1 MDSIFAF
8 VEREPQL
15 KPSSKHFMEF
25 SDLKRVITR
34 DRYLNS
40 LTMLKQ
46 KFSNSESKMGK
57 RIEYLLK
64 FLYSPIPNK
73 RVVLIKSVGWISMG
87 KRINVYT

>member
-1 MDSIFAF
+1 MPFASKPRMDSIFAF

-40 LTMLKQ
+40 ITMLKLR
-46 KFSNSESKMGK
+46 FSNSESKM
-57 RIEYLLK
+57 E
-64 FLYSPIPNK
+64 
-73 RVVLIKSVGWISMG
+73 
-87 KRINVYT
+87 KRINHLSKLLYFNSILY